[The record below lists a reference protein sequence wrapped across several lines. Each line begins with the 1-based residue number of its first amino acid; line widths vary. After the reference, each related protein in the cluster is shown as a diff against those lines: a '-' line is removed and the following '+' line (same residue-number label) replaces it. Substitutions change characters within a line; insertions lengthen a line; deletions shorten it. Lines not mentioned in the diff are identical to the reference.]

1 MTITALFWNPGK
13 PRHHGARHHEEKHPM
28 ASRRRRRFGVAHNPR
43 RAHRAR
49 RVMRNAWTEEKTKTV
64 TKKVAPEHS
73 RASTKSWKDGAR
85 RAAYNAK
92 YGMTSVPSALK
103 EEKAPPKG
111 KGSRKPKQKPAT
123 RSSGKAGGKKKVK
136 SNPSYRRRR
145 RSAKRNAGRVVHRR
159 RRASRNPSHR
169 RHRRHVRRNPGMG
182 GIIIKSAAM
191 AAGLYA
197 VGVGTQWLLDNYLL
211 KADDKGKT
219 LLPESLLEYAPA
231 IVAGGATA
239 ALLAFIGSKYAP
251 SALKTYK
258 DPIMYG
264 GVGATVLA
272 LLFNVT
278 MTDDK
283 GVKRTLADSI
293 KYRLTSSGSASTA
306 GYGVFGYTPVAG
318 LGAPLAVEGVI
329 QIPGGPLAV
338 EGAGFGGYL
347 GTTLSNSVLGT
358 QTKTIGPAPN
368 PFAPGLREGNRG
380 TWNEPSAAEVADSGS
395 LSGNIFS

>member
-1 MTITALFWNPGK
+1 
-13 PRHHGARHHEEKHPM
+13 M

-169 RHRRHVRRNPGMG
+169 RHRRHRRHVRRNPGMG

-191 AAGLYA
+191 AAGLYGA
-197 VGVGTQWLLDNYLL
+197 AYGTKYLL
-211 KADDKGKT
+211 ENFLNKPDAQGKT
-219 LLPESLLEYAPA
+219 LLPDSLKEVAPA
-231 IVAGGATA
+231 LVAGGVTA
-239 ALLAFIGSKYAP
+239 ALLWGIGKFGP
-251 SALKTYK
+251 PALKVYK

-264 GVGATVLA
+264 GIGATVLA
-272 LLFNVT
+272 LLTNVT
-278 MTDDK
+278 MKDK
-283 GVKRTLADSI
+283 DGNSKTLAQLI
-293 KYRLTSSGSASTA
+293 NLPFSGAASAPVS